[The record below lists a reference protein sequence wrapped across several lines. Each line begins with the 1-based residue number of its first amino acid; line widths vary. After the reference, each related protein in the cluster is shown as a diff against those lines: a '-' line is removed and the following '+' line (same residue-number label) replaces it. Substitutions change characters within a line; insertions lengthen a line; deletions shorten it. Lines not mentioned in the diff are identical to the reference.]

1 MAVAE
6 TEFVWKNG
14 KFIKWADATVH
25 ALSHVVNYGSSVFEG
40 IRCYATPRGPAIFR
54 LHEHIRRLFD
64 SAKIYRMAVG
74 HTPEEI
80 ERACST
86 IVARNGLGSCY
97 VRPAVMR
104 GYGVVGVDP
113 TNCPIDV
120 FIFAYPW
127 GPYLGENALTEG
139 VDVGTSSWNRP
150 APNTHPTMAKAG
162 GNYLNSQLMKLEA
175 RANGYVEAIALDTDG
190 RLSEGSGEN
199 LFLVRDGRL
208 WTTPLSASI
217 LPGITRDT
225 IMSIARDQG
234 IPVTES
240 SILRE
245 AIYIADELFFC
256 GTAVEVTPIR
266 SVDRQPIGTGK
277 PGPITRKIQEA
288 YMALVQGKTKDDHD
302 WLYPVAAD

>member
-1 MAVAE
+1 MALTE

-40 IRCYATPRGPAIFR
+40 IRCYSTPRGPALFR

-64 SAKIYRMAVG
+64 SAKIYRMPVSHSG
-74 HTPEEI
+74 EEI
-80 ERACST
+80 ERACAAL
-86 IVARNGLGSCY
+86 VARNGLTASY
-97 VRPAVMR
+97 VRPAAMR

-113 TNCPIDV
+113 TNAPVDV

-127 GPYLGENALTEG
+127 GPYLGENALTDG
-139 VDVGTSSWNRP
+139 VDVGTSSWQRP

-162 GNYLNSQLMKLEA
+162 GNYLNSQLMKMEA
-175 RANGYVEAIALDTDG
+175 KANGYVEAIALDTDG

-208 WTTPLSASI
+208 WTTPLASSI

-225 IMSIARDQG
+225 IITIARELN
-234 IPVTES
+234 IPVTET

-266 SVDRQPIGTGK
+266 SVDRHAIGTGK
-277 PGPITRKIQEA
+277 PGPVTKRIQEA
-288 YMALVQGKTKDDHD
+288 YLSLVQGKTKDERG